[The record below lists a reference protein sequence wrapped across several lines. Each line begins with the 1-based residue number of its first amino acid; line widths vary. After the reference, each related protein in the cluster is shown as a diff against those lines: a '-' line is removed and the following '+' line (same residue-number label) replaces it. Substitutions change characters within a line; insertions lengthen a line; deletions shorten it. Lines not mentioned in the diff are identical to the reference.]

1 MAAPVPL
8 RRNRDFLYL
17 WSGQAVSVLG
27 SQMSRIAYP
36 LLVLAITG
44 SAAKAGFAS
53 AAATLPYLLFPL
65 LAGAYADRHDRRRIM
80 IGCDVLRLA
89 ALASVAVAAAAGS
102 FTYPVVLVAGFAEGT
117 GTAFYNVADRGAI
130 PMLVHESQ
138 RANALAQNEARSYG
152 AQLAGPALGG
162 ALFGVSRFLP
172 FAADALSYAGSLFT
186 LTMIRTPMQ
195 EARQKEPAHLARD
208 LAEGL
213 RLTLRQ
219 PFLRASAVLAA
230 AVNLCLQVLS
240 LAIIVLARHDGASPA
255 LTGAIVACMGV
266 GGLCGAFA
274 APWLQR
280 RVRPG
285 RIITGCV
292 WSWAV
297 LIGLL
302 AVVRSPVWLCP
313 VTALI
318 GVAGSPWNVA
328 VQTYRLRIVPNRML
342 ARVSSVTFQI
352 AWGVIPLGSL
362 LAGVLLGSMSASRV
376 AVILSVTLAVTAAA
390 ATLSAA
396 VRGAGGA
403 ADGALIPAPKA

>member
-27 SQMSRIAYP
+27 SQMSRVAYP

-44 SAAKAGFAS
+44 SAVKAGFAS

-65 LAGAYADRHDRRRIM
+65 LAGAYADRHDRHRIM
-80 IGCDVLRLA
+80 IACDILRLA
-89 ALASVAVAAAAGS
+89 ALCGVAIAAATGRAA
-102 FTYPVVLVAGFAEGT
+102 YPVVLVAGFAEGT
-117 GTAFYNVADRGAI
+117 GTAFYNIADRGAI

-138 RANALAQNEARSYG
+138 RATALAQNEARSYG

-162 ALFGVSRFLP
+162 ALFGLSRFLP
-172 FAADALSYAGSLFT
+172 FAADAFSYMGSLFT
-186 LTMIRTPMQ
+186 LAMIRKPMQ
-195 EARQKEPAHLARD
+195 EARPEEPKQLARE
-208 LAEGL
+208 LTEGL

-219 PFLRASAVLAA
+219 PFLRAASVLAA
-230 AVNLCLQVLS
+230 VVNLSLQMLS
-240 LAIIVLARHDGASPA
+240 LAIIVLARGDGASPA
-255 LTGAIVACMGV
+255 LTGAIVACMGA
-266 GGLCGAFA
+266 GGLGGAFA

-280 RVRPG
+280 HIRPG
-285 RIITGCV
+285 LIITGCV

-297 LIGLL
+297 LIALV

-313 VTALI
+313 VTTMI

-328 VQTYRLRIVPNRML
+328 VQTYRLRIVPNHML

-352 AWGVIPLGSL
+352 AWGAIPLGSL
-362 LAGVLLGSMSASRV
+362 LAAALLGSMSATRV
-376 AVILSVTLAVTAAA
+376 AVIISVVLAVTAAA
-390 ATLSAA
+390 ATVSAS
-396 VRGAGGA
+396 VRGAGGT
-403 ADGALIPAPKA
+403 ADRGLVPSPKT